1 MNKKGFTLIEL
12 IVSITLVSII
22 LVSLLATL
30 VKLKQTYEVIEEDSD
45 IRIYSASISRH
56 INNDIIN
63 NKGISSGT
71 CNEEGTKCEL
81 KFKNGEERTLEIYT
95 TDKNA
100 YIEITDESGKRIGRR
115 KTDLSTISYTD
126 SNK

>member
-12 IVSITLVSII
+12 IVSIVLVTVI

-56 INNDIIN
+56 INNDIIT
-63 NKGISSGT
+63 NKGITSGT
-71 CNEEGTKCEL
+71 CNEEGSRCEL
-81 KFKNGEERTLEIYT
+81 KLKNGEERVIEVYTGEENFSYMYLPNIYRS
-95 TDKNA
+95 KFA
-100 YIEITDESGKRIGRR
+100 ELAEK
-115 KTDLSTISYTD
+115 L
-126 SNK
+126 

>member
-45 IRIYSASISRH
+45 IRIYKVSFMI
-56 INNDIIN
+56 
-63 NKGISSGT
+63 
-71 CNEEGTKCEL
+71 TKPFL
-81 KFKNGEERTLEIYT
+81 LLT
-95 TDKNA
+95 NA
-100 YIEITDESGKRIGRR
+100 YLLERR
-115 KTDLSTISYTD
+115 KTWKT
-126 SNK
+126 

>member
-12 IVSITLVSII
+12 IVSIVLVTVI

-56 INNDIIN
+56 INNDIIT
-63 NKGISSGT
+63 NKGITSGT
-71 CNEEGTKCEL
+71 CNEEGSRCEL
-81 KFKNGEERTLEIYT
+81 KLKNGEERVLI
-95 TDKNA
+95 KV
-100 YIEITDESGKRIGRR
+100 
-115 KTDLSTISYTD
+115 L
-126 SNK
+126 